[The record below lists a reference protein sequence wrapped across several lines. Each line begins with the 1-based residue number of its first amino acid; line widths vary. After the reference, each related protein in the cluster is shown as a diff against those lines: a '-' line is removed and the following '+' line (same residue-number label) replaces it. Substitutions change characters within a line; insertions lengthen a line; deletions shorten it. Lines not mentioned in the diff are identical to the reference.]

1 MSVKMVNTV
10 HQVNVLPASHPRLP
24 PSHSPPQWGLLTL
37 YERDPWE
44 TLWFDP
50 QQLIW
55 VLHAHVF

>member
-1 MSVKMVNTV
+1 MSVNGQCSESGESSTYK
-10 HQVNVLPASHPRLP
+10 PPPLP
-24 PSHSPPQWGLLTL
+24 PSHPPPQWGLLT

-44 TLWFDP
+44 PLGFDP

>member
-1 MSVKMVNTV
+1 MVNEV
-10 HQVNVLPASHPRLP
+10 NQVKVLP
-24 PSHSPPQWGLLTL
+24 PSHTPSPNASCLPPQWGLLT

-44 TLWFDP
+44 PLGFDP